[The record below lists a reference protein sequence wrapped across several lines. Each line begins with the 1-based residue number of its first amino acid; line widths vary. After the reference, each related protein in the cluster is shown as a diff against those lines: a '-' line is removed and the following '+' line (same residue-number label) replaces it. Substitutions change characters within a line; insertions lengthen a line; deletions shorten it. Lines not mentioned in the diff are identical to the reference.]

1 MQLLEP
7 GSLWPRIQTISQ
19 HALARGALQP
29 IHTRELWLEADGY
42 PFLIHLAPSLAR
54 KKKCAANK
62 QQPQRDPFLPYE
74 KDLFVG
80 DLSETHLCLLNKY
93 NVFAHHILIVTR
105 QFEAQ
110 EAWLNEQDF
119 AALAFCL
126 QEIDGLIF
134 HNSGKTAGASQPH
147 KHLQL
152 VPLPLAPGGPPL
164 PMEPLWYTA
173 VYPQTIGH
181 IPHLPFQH
189 AIARLPGATAPELYH
204 TYRTLMHHLHLLR
217 DGEAMNGI
225 CRTAYNL
232 LATRRYM
239 MIVPRTR
246 ENYQGI
252 PVNALGF
259 AGSLLA
265 RNETDMQILRQQGP
279 LRVLTSVAFAKNI

>member
-1 MQLLEP
+1 MHWLEP
-7 GSLWPRIQTISQ
+7 GTLWSRIQAATQ
-19 HALARGALQP
+19 HALACGALQP

-54 KKKCAANK
+54 KKKRATSER
-62 QQPQRDPFLPYE
+62 QPRHDPFLPYE

-93 NVFAHHILIVTR
+93 NVFADHILIVTR
-105 QFEAQ
+105 QFEEQ

-126 QEIDGLIF
+126 QEIDGLAF
-134 HNSGKTAGASQPH
+134 YNSGKTAGASQPH

-164 PMEPLWYTA
+164 PVEPLWETA

-189 AIARLPGATAPELYH
+189 AIARLRRADSSELAQTYH
-204 TYRTLMHHLHLLR
+204 TLMRHLGLMPAKLA
-217 DGEAMNGI
+217 GEI
-225 CRTAYNL
+225 CPAAYNL
-232 LATRRYM
+232 LATRKYM
-239 MIVPRTR
+239 QVIPRTH
-246 ENYQGI
+246 EDYQGI

-265 RNETDMQILRQQGP
+265 RGETDVQLLQKMGP
-279 LRVLTSVAFAKNI
+279 LQLLAEVTVP

>member
-1 MQLLEP
+1 MHWLEP
-7 GSLWPRIQTISQ
+7 GSLWPRLQAATQ
-19 HALARGALQP
+19 HALACGALRP
-29 IHTRELWLEADGY
+29 IHTRELWLEENGC
-42 PFLIHLAPSLAR
+42 PFLIHLAPALAR
-54 KKKCAANK
+54 KEKRTSSD

-93 NVFAHHILIVTR
+93 NVFADHILIVTR

-126 QEIDGLIF
+126 QEIDGLAF
-134 HNSGKTAGASQPH
+134 YNSGKMAGASQPH

-152 VPLPLAPGGPPL
+152 VPLPLSPVGPPL
-164 PMEPLWYTA
+164 PVEPLWETA

-189 AIARLPGATAPELYH
+189 AIARLPGTIAPKLYH
-204 TYRTLMHHLHLLR
+204 TYRTLMHHLHLLP
-217 DGEAMNGI
+217 DGASMNGI
-225 CRTAYNL
+225 CHTAYNL

-246 ENYQGI
+246 DNYQGI

-265 RNETDMQILRQQGP
+265 RDDADMQILRQQGP
-279 LRVLTSVAFAKNI
+279 LRVLTNVARAKNT